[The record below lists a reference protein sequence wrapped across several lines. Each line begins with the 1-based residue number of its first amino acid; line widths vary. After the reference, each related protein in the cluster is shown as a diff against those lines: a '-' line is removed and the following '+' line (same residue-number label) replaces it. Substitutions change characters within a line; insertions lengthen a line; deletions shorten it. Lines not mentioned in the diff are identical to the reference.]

1 MAYLAVFSVYLA
13 WVIVALGIG
22 CFLTDL
28 LGLNRKSN
36 RSYLKDEIKF
46 AVWGFLGL
54 AGLSSVAMAANFFI
68 PVSSAISV
76 ICLLIGAS
84 LSILNRQKIFTWIG
98 LNEAAILAAL
108 LFYVSSIPMGP
119 VSCFDTHLYH
129 LQSIKWIHEN
139 PLPLGL
145 ANLHGRFGFNSSWFP
160 LASIVE
166 LPALLIHSP
175 HFLCNSLA
183 MFLLWFGGFPGGAE
197 MFFGR
202 HVTINALSCVDVA
215 PVGCQNITNA

>member
-1 MAYLAVFSVYLA
+1 LACLVVFSVCLA
-13 WVIVALGIG
+13 WVIAALGIG

-28 LGLNRKSN
+28 LGLNRESDE
-36 RSYLKDEIKF
+36 SFLKDEIKF

-54 AGLSSVAMAANFFI
+54 ACLSAVAMAANFFI
-68 PVSSAISV
+68 PVSSGISV

-84 LSILNRQKIFTWIG
+84 FSIINRRKIFTWIG

-108 LFYVSSIPMGP
+108 LFYISLIPMGP

-129 LQSIKWIHEN
+129 LQSIKWIHQN

-160 LASIVE
+160 LASIIE

-183 MFLLWFGGFPGGAE
+183 MFFYGSAVFLAARRCFSGSSRKCVPPIFGFQPTSSYL
-197 MFFGR
+197 
-202 HVTINALSCVDVA
+202 VV
-215 PVGCQNITNA
+215 